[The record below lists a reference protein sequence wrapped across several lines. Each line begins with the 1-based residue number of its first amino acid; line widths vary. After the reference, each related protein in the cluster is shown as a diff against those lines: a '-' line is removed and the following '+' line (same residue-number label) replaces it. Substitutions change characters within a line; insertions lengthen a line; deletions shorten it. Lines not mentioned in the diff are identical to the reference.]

1 MRQFVLLIV
10 TATFVWSSA
19 VGMAVAENGQDFGER
34 IAGTYLSNTE
44 DDAVILQLG
53 RDGNLTVI
61 LSEQFLNLG
70 VIGESFSDTL
80 GTWKRAG
87 SRKIVASAVDIAFD
101 GEVFVGVAAAKYVV
115 SFDHPFRTA
124 FLSCT
129 GALFPPG
136 VDPFAKDAEPIPGS
150 EFTCNEYTLKRLR

>member
-1 MRQFVLLIV
+1 MRLLVLLV
-10 TATFVWSSA
+10 SNATFVLSLA
-19 VGMAVAENGQDFGER
+19 VGMAVAEDRPDFGER

-53 RDGNLTVI
+53 RDGNLTAI

-80 GTWKRAG
+80 GSWKRAG
-87 SRKIVASAVDIAFD
+87 SRKIVASTVDIAFD
-101 GEVFVGVAAAKYVV
+101 GEVFVGVAAAKYVI
-115 SFDHPFRTA
+115 SFDPPFRTA
-124 FLSCT
+124 YVGCT

-136 VDPFAKDAEPIPGS
+136 VDPFAKEAEPIPGS